1 MKGKSKSK
9 ITLKDIAQDTGLSVS
24 TVSRALAGSGKISTE
39 NEKRIFESAKRL
51 NYPVRK
57 LDTPMDLRKNIFIAL
72 ITRFHIGEFYSSFY
86 NGFDMATKGTNTNI
100 ALLNA
105 SNASVDE
112 ITLINELHKTNFD
125 AAIIFLPDFDQE
137 DYRQLI
143 ERTDPNFPIISVAPI
158 ANPVMDTITFDT
170 YRGGHLVAD
179 HFHRQGF
186 EKMGIIL
193 GPQNKS
199 EAMLRRNGFIDF
211 IQSKSELELVWQFD
225 GNFEN
230 KSGHEAFQNYK
241 KAQDKP
247 EAIFC
252 GNDSMAVGFMQSAL
266 YEGVNIPGDVAI
278 AGYDDLPVCVY
289 NSPSITSVHTPFE
302 MLGKKA
308 IKYLIERLKNSG
320 SENEHAGYVS
330 LVPVSLS
337 IRESSTNTTNL
348 DSEREVTI

>member
-1 MKGKSKSK
+1 MKDQSKSK
-9 ITLKDIAQDTGLSVS
+9 VTLKDIANDTGLSIS
-24 TVSRALAGSGKISTE
+24 TVSRALARSGKISAE
-39 NEKRIFESAKRL
+39 NEKKIFESAERL
-51 NYPVRK
+51 NYSFNK
-57 LDTPMDLRKNIFIAL
+57 LDTPLDLRKNIFIAL

-86 NGFDMATKGTNTNI
+86 DGFDRATKGTNTNI
-100 ALLNA
+100 ALVNV

-125 AAIIFLPDFDQE
+125 AAIVFLPDFDQD
-137 DYRQLI
+137 DYTKLI
-143 ERTDPNFPIISVAPI
+143 EHTDSKFPIISVAPI

-186 EKMGIIL
+186 RKLGIIH

-199 EAMLRRNGFIDF
+199 EAMLRRNGFVDF
-211 IQSKSELELVWQFD
+211 IQSNSELELVWQFD

-230 KSGHEAFQNYK
+230 RSGHEAFQSYK
-241 KAQDKP
+241 STQDKP

-266 YEGVNIPGDVAI
+266 HEGLNIPGDVAI
-278 AGYDDLPVCVY
+278 IGYDDLPVCGY

-302 MLGKKA
+302 ILGKKA
-308 IKYLIERLKNSG
+308 IKYLLERLKSG
-320 SENEHAGYVS
+320 STKTEHAGYVS

-337 IRESSTNTTNL
+337 VRESSVNA
-348 DSEREVTI
+348 DQIPGKKSRA